1 MRKLDEHGAV
11 LGGRGYSRLAF
22 SPVGTD
28 CPLCEALDGL
38 VFWKGSRLAKRFAPP
53 LHPGCDCEWVEV
65 GDDECGPHDY
75 MTLELE
81 AELQPLVEEH
91 GPLVGPAKG

>member
-38 VFWKGSRLAKRFAPP
+38 VFWKGAGWRNASRHRCIL
-53 LHPGCDCEWVEV
+53 GVIV
-65 GDDECGPHDY
+65 SG
-75 MTLELE
+75 
-81 AELQPLVEEH
+81 
-91 GPLVGPAKG
+91 